1 MEDCEDILRRALR
14 RLDWRSMYN
23 SRAPSWQRVM
33 TYMGVTYGGPEAE
46 LRLLPF
52 QDRRRIYAEECPDV
66 KAYPCPL

>member
-14 RLDWRSMYN
+14 RLDWREAYN
-23 SRAPSWQRVM
+23 SRTAEWKRVM

>member
-1 MEDCEDILRRALR
+1 MD
-14 RLDWRSMYN
+14 YN
-23 SRAPSWQRVM
+23 SNTGEWKKVLL
-33 TYMGVTYGGPEAE
+33 YMGVQHGGPEAE

>member
-14 RLDWRSMYN
+14 RLDWRSAYN
-23 SRAPSWQRVM
+23 SRTAEWKKVLL
-33 TYMGVTYGGPEAE
+33 YLGVNHGGPEAE